1 MRCFAFALAAV
12 LGLLAAT
19 PQAAF
24 ADSINQFRFD
34 SHLSNGYEAQGL
46 ISIDVTVGQVTQSW
60 FTLSQNGNVDA
71 IFDQPNYAQPVNG
84 AYLAQFAD
92 AAHGYTYELLLPQAT
107 LVNYTGGPV
116 CLAAPGTSCLGATT
130 NVGYCTTAG
139 CVGTC
144 NELASCGIQMDNGF
158 CATPGTVSILVPVN
172 TGMAV

>member
-1 MRCFAFALAAV
+1 MQLNHKLVTLACALVFSVASV
-12 LGLLAAT
+12 VRGT
-19 PQAAF
+19 PT
-24 ADSINQFRFD
+24 S
-34 SHLSNGYEAQGL
+34 
-46 ISIDVTVGQVTQSW
+46 DVTTVNASTDGNTAVSIMTVDEMMNWLATTDADLTFIGDPINPLAPRAPRITILTYCNLRVQGVCGGSCQV
-60 FTLSQNGNVDA
+60 
-71 IFDQPNYAQPVNG
+71 
-84 AYLAQFAD
+84 
-92 AAHGYTYELLLPQAT
+92 
-107 LVNYTGGPV
+107 YTGGPV